1 MIGLIRKN
9 IVARMFLLI
18 LITFLLLFVCQ
29 MVILNNNIDTF
40 FMRSYKSDMTAELK
54 RTAGSFVTVAQSED
68 GVSTEYNHEASM
80 EYVRRNELPLIIIDS
95 QSKLIDNEI
104 FNAYSILKVKNLR
117 NEELYFIADFLS
129 EYVDNPIDSI
139 SRTDILRIKGRRIG
153 KSNYYQLTE
162 LRVGSKSYQDASI
175 KDVRGMA
182 EYITQFVYMDEFIS
196 PDISGEVILKKQLLF
211 ENLRPI
217 LISSSSPYTLLHNL
231 EDSAIEDKFGNNYS
245 ILSYSTSDVLFITLL
260 PVTRNNLFL
269 GYLANYYVYLYAVF
283 FIVIIVISYFFS
295 RSLSAPLVH
304 LSQVAERMAQLDFDV
319 HANVN
324 TPDQLG
330 KLSDSLNVLSDN
342 LQSSMFKLK
351 KTNAE
356 LERRANEEKENAN
369 RMKILLEDMAHEFK
383 TPLGII
389 SGFTEIVEYGLL
401 EKNREYYFAIIKDEI
416 NKLSELVNDTIDLS
430 KLSSGYFAFDY
441 ANIDIAQFISEYL
454 CRTDYDIKRN
464 GFTVNTSLD
473 HAIVCIDKKRI
484 TQVFDNLMSNI
495 FKYTQGNKR
504 IYISSNMSAPGEVT
518 IRIKNPGVIN
528 DSDVTKVFDRYYICA
543 MGSDYRVQSSGI
555 GLEIVK
561 RILTLHNSNYGVD
574 LKDGQV
580 CFYFTLYSELKLA
593 KLQ

>member
-1 MIGLIRKN
+1 MI
-9 IVARMFLLI
+9 
-18 LITFLLLFVCQ
+18 
-29 MVILNNNIDTF
+29 
-40 FMRSYKSDMTAELK
+40 
-54 RTAGSFVTVAQSED
+54 SFCC
-68 GVSTEYNHEASM
+68 
-80 EYVRRNELPLIIIDS
+80 I
-95 QSKLIDNEI
+95 
-104 FNAYSILKVKNLR
+104 
-117 NEELYFIADFLS
+117 
-129 EYVDNPIDSI
+129 
-139 SRTDILRIKGRRIG
+139 
-153 KSNYYQLTE
+153 
-162 LRVGSKSYQDASI
+162 
-175 KDVRGMA
+175 
-182 EYITQFVYMDEFIS
+182 
-196 PDISGEVILKKQLLF
+196 
-211 ENLRPI
+211 
-217 LISSSSPYTLLHNL
+217 
-231 EDSAIEDKFGNNYS
+231 
-245 ILSYSTSDVLFITLL
+245 
-260 PVTRNNLFL
+260 
-269 GYLANYYVYLYAVF
+269 
-283 FIVIIVISYFFS
+283 IVIIVISYFFS

-351 KTNAE
+351 KANAE
-356 LERRANEEKENAN
+356 LERRANEEKESAK

-383 TPLGII
+383 TTLGII

-401 EKNREYYFAIIKDEI
+401 EKDREYYFAIIKDEI

-454 CRTDYDIKRN
+454 CRTNYDIKRN

-528 DSDVTKVFDRYYICA
+528 DSDVTKVFDRYHIGA
-543 MGSDYRVQSSGI
+543 MGSDYRVQSSDI